1 VNGDVIIRRQK
12 IRLQASDEK
21 LAFDCKQ
28 YLNEIITSKLPE
40 IYERIF
46 HQNIHQDSYVSIN
59 SIQVDLGNLQVS
71 DFKTRFVQIVEEKI
85 VSELKK
91 QFEENPYNRDFSVD
105 DNFNPAPNTSSS
117 SIEYNSEKNQK
128 KIALLYFLENGTY
141 PWWYEKQLR
150 KSPSEVLKAFDEQE
164 QKEFFLKL
172 LTKIKALSILEAERT
187 FSRFTDYMTSTD
199 LEIYINHLINL
210 YPDNS
215 IKININT
222 LLWEKNQIAKLFNI
236 PKKIFLKQLLAF
248 TILNVDETDLIK
260 NFLIYLKKSFPA
272 STEELKNRLKDATLS
287 QASSNLRKH
296 VYDELIEANTIN
308 LADDPKKEQ
317 IKESVNNHQ
326 LKEGVY
332 IENAGLILLHP
343 FLPAYFKDL
352 EIINNENRFI
362 SPDSHVRA
370 AVLLYYLQCGN
381 EKYNE
386 WEMPLN
392 KILCGMQ
399 HIDLIPNGIK
409 LKKKEKEES
418 KLLLQTVVSYW
429 DALKGSSIEALQ
441 NTFFQRQGKITP
453 KDNSWLIQIE
463 RTGVDILLDRL
474 PWSIGAIKL
483 PWLKEIIHTEW

>member
-1 VNGDVIIRRQK
+1 MNGDVIIRRQK
-12 IRLQASDEK
+12 IRLQADNEK
-21 LAFDCKQ
+21 LAFECKQ
-28 YLNEIITSKLPE
+28 YLNEIISDKLPE

-71 DFKTRFVQIVEEKI
+71 DFKSRFIQIVEEKI

-91 QFEENPYNRDFSVD
+91 QFEENPYNRDFSVG
-105 DNFNPAPNTSSS
+105 DNFNPAPNTSSP
-117 SIEYNSEKNQK
+117 SIEYNSEKKQK
-128 KIALLYFLENGTY
+128 KLALLYFLENGTY

-150 KSPSEVLKAFDEQE
+150 KSPSEVLEAFDEAE

-172 LTKIKALSILEAERT
+172 LTKIKTLSILEAERT
-187 FSRFTDYMTSTD
+187 FSRFTDYMTSNH

-222 LLWEKNQIAKLFNI
+222 LLAEKNQLTKLFNI
-236 PKKIFLKQLLAF
+236 PKKIFLKHLLGF

-272 STEELKNRLKDATLS
+272 SIEELKNRLKETTLS
-287 QASSNLRKH
+287 QESSNLKKH
-296 VYDELIEANTIN
+296 VYDDLIKANTIN
-308 LADDPKKEQ
+308 LTDDPKKQ
-317 IKESVNNHQ
+317 QQKESVNNHQ
-326 LKEGVY
+326 PKEGLY

-343 FLPAYFKDL
+343 FLPVYFKDL
-352 EIINNENRFI
+352 ELINNENRFI
-362 SPDSHVRA
+362 SPDSQVRA
-370 AVLLYYLQCGN
+370 AVLLYYLQCGS

-392 KILCGMQ
+392 KILCAMQ
-399 HIDLIPNGIK
+399 HTDLIPKGIK

-429 DALKGSSIEALQ
+429 DALKGSSIGALQ
-441 NTFFQRQGKITP
+441 NTFFLREGKVTQ
-453 KDNSWLIQIE
+453 KDSSWLIQVE
-463 RTGVDILLDRL
+463 RSGVDILLDRL
-474 PWSIGAIKL
+474 PWSIGTVKL